1 MGKDEFWMS
10 LALCEAKKALYK
22 GEVPVGAVIVKDEK
36 LISRAHNLTSKNP
49 LFHAEILA
57 MLRADISSLMGSV
70 VYVTVEPC
78 IMCSGAL
85 VLAKV
90 KEVVFSIPNEK
101 FGGTYTLYQIPLDTR
116 LNHRVDVR
124 MGPFGENAKAL
135 MEEYFR
141 KKRSKNG

>member
-10 LALCEAKKALYK
+10 LAICESEKALRK
-22 GEVPVGAVIVKDEK
+22 GEVPVGAVIVKGDRLVSK
-36 LISRAHNLTSKNP
+36 AHNLTSKNP

-57 MLRADISSLMGSV
+57 MLKADTKDLRDSS

-90 KEVVFSIPNEK
+90 KEVIFSIPNEK

-116 LNHRVDVR
+116 LNHRVVVR
-124 MGPFGENAKAL
+124 KGPFGERVKTL
-135 MEEYFR
+135 MEEYFG
-141 KKRSKNG
+141 KKRLKGD